1 MMFEK
6 LYEELIGN
14 KERLTLFFYFA
25 DGKEHEVSE
34 LLKAWGSK
42 DLTKY
47 YFKSLQELGF
57 IYSDGKTAKLT
68 VTGKILLS
76 NLNDMGMI

>member
-57 IYSDGKTAKLT
+57 IYILMGK
-68 VTGKILLS
+68 LLS
-76 NLNDMGMI
+76 LLLLVKFC